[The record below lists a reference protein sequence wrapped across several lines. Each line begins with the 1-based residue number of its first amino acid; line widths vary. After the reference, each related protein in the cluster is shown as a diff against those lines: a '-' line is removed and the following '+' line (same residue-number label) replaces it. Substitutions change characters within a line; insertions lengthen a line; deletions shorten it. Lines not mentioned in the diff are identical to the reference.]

1 VIGPE
6 GMEKLCRDLKVDP
19 EDRVVLVMAWH
30 LDAKRMGY
38 FTRDEFLQGFN
49 KLEVDSIVGI
59 RQQFDR
65 FEKELQEMSTLK
77 EIHRFAFFFAKDPLQ
92 RCLSAM
98 AITNQPPSQKIS
110 RSVGRMIRSTETNHD
125 TDIETAGQLLGL
137 LLGDQFAHAKYFA
150 TFLGEQT
157 NYKVMNIDQWTVF
170 MDFATTVDAN
180 LSGYDPQ
187 KAWPVMFDDYVEW
200 RSAQQPCL

>member
-92 RCLSAM
+92 RCL
-98 AITNQPPSQKIS
+98 N
-110 RSVGRMIRSTETNHD
+110 
-125 TDIETAGQLLGL
+125 IETAGQLLGL